1 MEESTQMN
9 LADKIR
15 DWLSPSDALI
25 SLEKARYQ
33 RHPDTC
39 RWLLDGDL
47 YRHWR
52 IAPASFLWLYG
63 ISGCGKTVL
72 ASSVIDQLRS
82 EDQASPFAFFYFD
95 VNGGG
100 RRDLPQMLRSLL
112 FQLGSRSK
120 EAAEQVQELYEEC
133 RRDNTSATIK
143 QLSATLKA
151 ILHNL
156 SSITVVIDALDE
168 CDSPSD
174 VIAWLEDL
182 HKEHIDSLHLLITS
196 QRYGSLDIAICC
208 WPRQDQPYCVGTDD
222 VNQDISS
229 YVHARLFQ
237 TKEFQHWVPHGNLQQ
252 EVENRILKQV
262 NGM

>member
-25 SLEKARYQ
+25 SLEKALDH
-33 RHPDTC
+33 RHQDTC
-39 RWLLDGDL
+39 RWLLESDL

-52 IAPASFLWLYG
+52 TTPDSFLWLYG

-82 EDQASPFAFFYFD
+82 EDQAPPTAFFYFD

-120 EAAEQVQELYEEC
+120 EAAEQVQKMYEEC

-151 ILHNL
+151 ILHKL

-174 VIAWLEDL
+174 VIAWLKDL
-182 HKEHIDSLHLLITS
+182 HEEHIDSLHLLITS
-196 QRYGSLDIAICC
+196 QRYGSLDDAICC
-208 WPRQDQPYCVGTDD
+208 WPRQDQLYCVGIDD
-222 VNQDISS
+222 VNQDIRS

-237 TKEFQHWVPHGNLQQ
+237 TKEFQHWVPHWNLQE